1 MARKVNKTSG
11 KTATKDKEPEEKP
24 IPEFLDEDGVLNK
37 LKRQDF
43 PKSVAGQ
50 QAFCDYQIAKW
61 EVKKGRIAERND
73 PKAKAKRKLE
83 KYKKL
88 IEALEAEID
97 DEDE

>member
-1 MARKVNKTSG
+1 MAKKVSKKGGASA
-11 KTATKDKEPEEKP
+11 TAEAEKP
-24 IPEFLDEDGVLNK
+24 IPEFKDEDGVLNK
-37 LKRQDF
+37 LKRADF

-61 EVKKGRIAERND
+61 EVKKSRIAERND

-88 IEALEAEID
+88 IEALESEIED
-97 DEDE
+97 D